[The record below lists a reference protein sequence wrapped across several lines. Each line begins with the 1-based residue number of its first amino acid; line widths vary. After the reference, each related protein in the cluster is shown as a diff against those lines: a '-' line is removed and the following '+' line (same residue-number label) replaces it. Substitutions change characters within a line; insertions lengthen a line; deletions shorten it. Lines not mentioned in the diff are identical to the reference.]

1 MHVVFAFATLK
12 NTIVPASNC
21 KQHDYEYWRPARVM
35 RKTIQTTRPAAQ
47 SAQCHWSVMSCR
59 CVCHC
64 VEKMFWFC
72 MVDITVCC
80 KSLSCNCHV
89 IVAACRC
96 LSLLLDCTGLYDV
109 QKRSSR
115 EYLSSSTASGNAWAH
130 GRCKRH
136 LRILSTCSLHFDIF
150 CKCSKLRL
158 PAQLIEVS
166 LHWFDVVW

>member
-12 NTIVPASNC
+12 NTSTIVPASNC
-21 KQHDYEYWRPARVM
+21 KQHDYEKIYDCFGLKTGTCHEDNNPDNPACSSISTM
-35 RKTIQTTRPAAQ
+35 SLK
-47 SAQCHWSVMSCR
+47 CYVMS
-59 CVCHC
+59 VCLSLC
-64 VEKMFWFC
+64 GEMFWFS
-72 MVDITVCC
+72 MVDISVCC

-89 IVAACRC
+89 LVAACRC

-150 CKCSKLRL
+150 
-158 PAQLIEVS
+158 
-166 LHWFDVVW
+166 